1 MEKEFI
7 HFDNFNLPIKMQH
20 IDMSEG
26 KVYRGIHSHIAIE
39 IVVVK
44 SGTLNCCVDEKT
56 IMLHPEQIIFINS
69 NMRHR
74 LYSENAEIVYYQVDI
89 SLLQEHANDNKLS
102 KLYFFILR
110 SQVKPYLVFDDN
122 NEIKELL
129 NKINIIY
136 YENSEESYWYKKAY
150 LYQLVAFMYSQ
161 SFILSL
167 MISNEQFQRIERVVY
182 YIDTH
187 FKSPITLED
196 IGALVKYNKYTI
208 CHTFKAIT
216 GSTIFEYINFIR
228 VQYAVEKLRDPKNT
242 ILYIATECGF
252 SSATYFNKVFKN
264 YIGCSPSVYRKLL
277 SN

>member
-1 MEKEFI
+1 MEKEIICFE
-7 HFDNFNLPIKMQH
+7 NFNLPMKIHHLHMKA
-20 IDMSEG
+20 SNN
-26 KVYRGIHSHIAIE
+26 YRGIHSHIAIE

-167 MISNEQFQRIERVVY
+167 MISNEQFQKIEPVVY

-187 FKSPITLED
+187 FKSPITLDD